1 MIACGRPT
9 SPPVEIA
16 AKQMDKAEGE
26 TLRAKLMEA
35 RTLLDDLMAE
45 RNEMEAAQVVANGT
59 HPFLKYSDS

>member
-1 MIACGRPT
+1 MWA
-9 SPPVEIA
+9 SDIA
-16 AKQMDKAEGE
+16 ARGNCGKTQMDKAEGE